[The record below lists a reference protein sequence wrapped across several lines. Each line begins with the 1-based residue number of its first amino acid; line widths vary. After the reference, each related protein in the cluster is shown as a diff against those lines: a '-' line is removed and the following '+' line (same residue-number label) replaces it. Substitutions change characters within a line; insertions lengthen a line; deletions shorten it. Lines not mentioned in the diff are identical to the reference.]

1 MSSLAAKLLISMTF
15 AAKKL
20 SREDGDRPESDE
32 WIDVNPAKKDSC
44 KRPSNRHK
52 GASVFLL
59 KSSAW
64 LSFCVLLCAS
74 AALARAQGGDAGA
87 ETGQAIAPDALPSAA
102 GQDRQVSN
110 KGPQV
115 GGGISGTVADQSGA
129 IVAGAEVT
137 LVRENQPPNQQ
148 TVGGDGRFSFSDV
161 AAGPFQL
168 TITAPGLETQ
178 TLSGVLQPGDNY
190 VAPEISL
197 HVAPEVTTVRVE
209 PPREEI
215 AQEQIKEQE
224 KQRVLAIMP
233 NFYVSYVP
241 DAVPLNTKQKF
252 GLAWKVVIDPFT
264 FGLNAAFAGAEQ
276 AENQFSGYG
285 QGAQGYGKRFGAG
298 YADIVSA
305 TFIGSAILPSIL
317 KQDPR
322 YFYKGTGSRRSRLLY
337 ALANSVICR
346 GDNRHWQPNY
356 SYIGG
361 SLAAGGIANLYY
373 PKSDRN
379 RAGFIFETTGIGI
392 GETAVLDVLQ
402 EFFIRKLT
410 PKQGKQN
417 PSKI

>member
-1 MSSLAAKLLISMTF
+1 MKL
-15 AAKKL
+15 
-20 SREDGDRPESDE
+20 
-32 WIDVNPAKKDSC
+32 AKKDSR
-44 KRPSNRHK
+44 KRPSNRHS

-64 LSFCVLLCAS
+64 LGFCVLLCSS
-74 AALARAQGGDAGA
+74 AAWAQAQAGDAAGDN
-87 ETGQAIAPDALPSAA
+87 GQAVPPSSLPSAA
-102 GQDRQVSN
+102 GQDSQVSN

-115 GGGISGTVADQSGA
+115 PGSISGTVVDQSGA

-137 LVRENQPPNQQ
+137 LIRENQSPMLQV
-148 TVGGDGRFSFSDV
+148 VGGDGQFAFVDV
-161 AAGPFQL
+161 APGPFQL
-168 TITAPGLETQ
+168 TMAAPGLATQ
-178 TLSGVLQPGDNY
+178 TLSGVLQPGENY

-197 HVAPEVTTVRVE
+197 RVAPAVTSVRVE

-215 AQEQIKEQE
+215 AAEQIKEQE

-252 GLAWKVVIDPFT
+252 GLAWRTVIDPFT

-276 AENQFSGYG
+276 AENQFSGFG

-305 TFIGSAILPSIL
+305 TFIGSAVLPSIL

-322 YFYKGTGSRRSRLLY
+322 YFYKGTGSKRSRLLY

-346 GDNRHWQPNY
+346 GDDRRWQPNY

-373 PKSDRN
+373 PKADRS
-379 RAGFIFETTGIGI
+379 RVGFIFETTGIGI

-410 PKQGKQN
+410 PKLPANHN